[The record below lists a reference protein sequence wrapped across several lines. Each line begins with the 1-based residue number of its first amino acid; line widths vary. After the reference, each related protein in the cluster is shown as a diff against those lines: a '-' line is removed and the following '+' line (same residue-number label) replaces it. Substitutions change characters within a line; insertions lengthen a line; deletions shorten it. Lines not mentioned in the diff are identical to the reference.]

1 MGPAVVPV
9 PKSVL
14 KILSQATATLHQHA
28 TPPVAWFRSVQEAD
42 HALLGAQSVEMH
54 LKEGLNQRSARQ
66 HELDILS
73 KTNFR
78 LLWIPSCPC
87 CTSCSRQLTTS
98 CHLASSGVPRERRT
112 SNTNESNT
120 DDERRDTDTRA
131 RSSKTLWI
139 PDQETAPPRDARMRK
154 RIPPPEHGSTQNS
167 QRVL

>member
-1 MGPAVVPV
+1 MCAVGQIRNIQSVHIFVTPRNLGRHESHSLPA
-9 PKSVL
+9 
-14 KILSQATATLHQHA
+14 HQVHSRW
-28 TPPVAWFRSVQEAD
+28 VACLAFRS
-42 HALLGAQSVEMH
+42 
-54 LKEGLNQRSARQ
+54 KQRTDVTQ
-66 HELDILS
+66 
-73 KTNFR
+73 TNFR